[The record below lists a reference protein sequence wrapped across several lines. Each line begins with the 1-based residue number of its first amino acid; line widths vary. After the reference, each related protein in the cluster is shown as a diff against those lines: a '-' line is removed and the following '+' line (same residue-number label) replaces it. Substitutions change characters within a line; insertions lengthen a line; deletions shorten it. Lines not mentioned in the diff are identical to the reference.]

1 MNTQQAK
8 QRFGIIGNDL
18 QLNRAIDIAL
28 QVAPTEISVLI
39 TGESGTGKENIPKII
54 HQNSRRKH
62 NKYIAVNCGAIPEG
76 TIDSEL
82 FGHEK
87 GSFTGAHE
95 NRKGYFEFADKGT
108 IFLDEVGELPLS
120 SQARLLRVLENGEY
134 IKVGSSKIQKTD
146 VRIIAATNVNIQ
158 EAVKK
163 GKFREDLFYRLNTL
177 SIQLP
182 PLRDRKEDIYLLFL
196 KFASDFAD
204 EYKTPPIQLN
214 EEAKKI
220 LQNYSWPGNIRQL
233 KNFVAQLSVIE
244 KERIINIHAIEAIL
258 PKIKHNSPILFE
270 DKSKADLSEREILY
284 KVLFDMK
291 KIFYAP
297 EAYPSS
303 SKHIMDVYTPSN
315 DIEDNRP
322 LILYLHGGSFY
333 AGSKDLVDCQDF
345 CTNMA
350 RRGYVTA
357 SLNYRLSSPTLFLLS
372 ATEQYQT
379 VLEAVSDIKAA
390 IRFFRKDYATNNNSF
405 GIDPNTIFIG
415 GYSAGA
421 VLAIHLAYIDNISD
435 LPISPVNV
443 QGLVNSIGGDLEGDG
458 GNYGYSSECQG
469 VISFAGGINDVSWID
484 NNDEPLVSVQGTAD
498 LTVNYNCGPGQN
510 IPSVLTLCGSGEMHQ
525 QADNMGLINDK
536 LIFS

>member
-1 MNTQQAK
+1 MKKITLSFLIHLTFYQISAQC
-8 QRFGIIGNDL
+8 NDRYL
-18 QLNRAIDIAL
+18 
-28 QVAPTEISVLI
+28 
-39 TGESGTGKENIPKII
+39 
-54 HQNSRRKH
+54 
-62 NKYIAVNCGAIPEG
+62 
-76 TIDSEL
+76 SE
-82 FGHEK
+82 
-87 GSFTGAHE
+87 
-95 NRKGYFEFADKGT
+95 
-108 IFLDEVGELPLS
+108 IFLNVDKT
-120 SQARLLRVLENGEY
+120 EN
-134 IKVGSSKIQKTD
+134 
-146 VRIIAATNVNIQ
+146 
-158 EAVKK
+158 
-163 GKFREDLFYRLNTL
+163 
-177 SIQLP
+177 
-182 PLRDRKEDIYLLFL
+182 
-196 KFASDFAD
+196 
-204 EYKTPPIQLN
+204 
-214 EEAKKI
+214 
-220 LQNYSWPGNIRQL
+220 
-233 KNFVAQLSVIE
+233 
-244 KERIINIHAIEAIL
+244 
-258 PKIKHNSPILFE
+258 
-270 DKSKADLSEREILY
+270 
-284 KVLFDMK
+284 
-291 KIFYAP
+291 IFYAP

-536 LIFS
+536 LIFNNVDHSWAASGAQDSRFNQAVNFTADFLYPLLPCNQSTNTFELNKKSKYVIKKVNVLGQDSKSSLNYPMFYIYNDGSVEKKVMLQINN